1 MIANPVQQDIT
12 IYKDRDFEKTYI
24 IKDSEEALLDISD
37 WTVTSQVRPTY
48 GSDTLIAQM
57 VVTTVTG
64 TSTITTTLD
73 SLVTGA
79 ISVDN
84 AISIGSTSTSSNMVW
99 DMVVEAGEERYTLIT
114 GICDFDDTVTREVT

>member
-24 IKDSEEALLDISD
+24 IKDSEEALLDIST

-99 DMVVEAGEERYTLIT
+99 DMVVESGEERYTLIT

>member
-57 VVTTVTG
+57 VVTIVTG

-99 DMVVEAGEERYTLIT
+99 DMVVEDGEERYTLIT

>member
-24 IKDSEEALLDISD
+24 IKDSEEALLDIST